1 MKKMILFSSLLMIS
15 ALLYGAIDYFVSDR
29 SGNLNGLYDPTA
41 LSQKV
46 ENVNSKGVRVSY
58 ANSGNFKFA
67 QVVKKVEE
75 KKSPSE
81 RKVSLEK
88 FSRAALVE
96 MPETD
101 SLQVVNDSTNFLM
114 ATQVRV
120 SRDVNEKK

>member
-29 SGNLNGLYDPTA
+29 SGNLNGLYEPTP
-41 LSQKV
+41 LLQKV
-46 ENVNSKGVRVSY
+46 ENVNSKGGRVSY
-58 ANSGNFKFA
+58 ANSGNYKSV

-75 KKSPSE
+75 KKSASE

-96 MPETD
+96 MPESD
-101 SLQVVNDSTNFLM
+101 SLQVVNDSTNVLM